1 MALKNRRKKLILHN
15 LQIRLII
22 ALMGSIISV
31 STILVISLFLILK
44 NNISSLPVSE
54 ELIRR
59 VLSDS
64 ILPVIAIAIILF
76 IISMWAIVLITHK
89 IYGPLHRLCVYIKKM
104 GEGEMVYDLKFRK
117 GDAVE
122 DLKEIYNDLRQSF
135 EKTLHYDYAEMV
147 KIFSELQDILDK
159 VYNKKIQDRQ
169 LYNALQSACDKL
181 AKALDITSET
191 IETDKEK

>member
-1 MALKNRRKKLILHN
+1 MTSKNRRRKIILHN

-22 ALMGSIISV
+22 ALMGLIISI
-31 STILVISLFLILK
+31 SAILVISLFLIFK
-44 NNISSLPVSE
+44 NNVSTLSVSA
-54 ELIRR
+54 ELIKQ

-64 ILPVIAIAIILF
+64 IWPVIAIALILF

-89 IYGPLHRLCVYIKKM
+89 IYGPLYRLCIYIKKM
-104 GEGEMVYDLKFRK
+104 SNGETTDDLQFRK
-117 GDAVE
+117 GDAV
-122 DLKEIYNDLRQSF
+122 DGLKEIYNDLRQSF
-135 EKTLHYDYAEMV
+135 EKTLHYNYEEMV

-169 LYNALQSACDKL
+169 LYNSLQGACDKL

-191 IETDKEK
+191 IETDKEE

>member
-1 MALKNRRKKLILHN
+1 MASKNRRRKIILHN

-22 ALMGSIISV
+22 ALMGLVVSISA
-31 STILVISLFLILK
+31 ILVISLFLIFK
-44 NNISSLPVSE
+44 NNVSTLSVSE
-54 ELIRR
+54 ELIKQ

-64 ILPVIAIAIILF
+64 IWPVIAIALILF

-89 IYGPLHRLCVYIKKM
+89 IYGPLHRLCAYIKKM
-104 GEGEMVYDLKFRK
+104 SNGETTDDLQFRK
-117 GDAVE
+117 GDAV
-122 DLKEIYNDLRQSF
+122 DGLKEIYNDLRQSF
-135 EKTLHYDYAEMV
+135 EKTLHYDYEEMV

-169 LYNALQSACDKL
+169 LYNFLQDACDKL

-191 IETDKEK
+191 IETDKEE

>member
-1 MALKNRRKKLILHN
+1 MASKNRRKKLILHN
-15 LQIRLII
+15 LQMRLII
-22 ALMGSIISV
+22 ALMGLVISISA
-31 STILVISLFLILK
+31 ILVISLFLIFK
-44 NNISSLPVSE
+44 NNVSTLSVSE
-54 ELIRR
+54 ELIKQ

-64 ILPVIAIAIILF
+64 IWPVTAIALILF

-89 IYGPLHRLCVYIKKM
+89 IYGPLYRLCAYIKKM
-104 GEGEMVYDLKFRK
+104 SNGETTDDLQFRK
-117 GDAVE
+117 GDAVD

-135 EKTLHYDYAEMV
+135 EKTLHYNYEEMV

-191 IETDKEK
+191 IETDKEE

>member
-1 MALKNRRKKLILHN
+1 MASKNRRKKLILHN
-15 LQIRLII
+15 LQMRLII
-22 ALMGSIISV
+22 ALMGLVISISA
-31 STILVISLFLILK
+31 ILVISLFLIFK
-44 NNISSLPVSE
+44 NNVSTLSVSE
-54 ELIRR
+54 ELIKQ

-64 ILPVIAIAIILF
+64 IWPVTAIALILF

-89 IYGPLHRLCVYIKKM
+89 IYGPLHRLCAYIKKM
-104 GEGEMVYDLKFRK
+104 SNGETTDDLQFRK
-117 GDAVE
+117 GDAVD

-135 EKTLHYDYAEMV
+135 EKTLHYNYEEMV

-191 IETDKEK
+191 IETDKEE